1 LVETNLGANNRHS
14 IRFFNISLGLTL
26 LCYLVAMRNIIFE
39 LNLFSCNVAYCLQ
52 LQFHK
57 MTKKSL
63 FVYVVLSYKAFFG
76 YIFFNF
82 SCRLF
87 QGFFRRM
94 AKERE
99 AEKYQCNK
107 AGDCE
112 INMITRNLCKACR
125 YRACLRAGMCVEGTK
140 PLVLCYFLGIKNV
153 ESY

>member
-1 LVETNLGANNRHS
+1 
-14 IRFFNISLGLTL
+14 
-26 LCYLVAMRNIIFE
+26 
-39 LNLFSCNVAYCLQ
+39 
-52 LQFHK
+52 
-57 MTKKSL
+57 
-63 FVYVVLSYKAFFG
+63 VYVVLSHKAFFG

-140 PLVLCYFLGIKNV
+140 PMVICYFLGIKNV
-153 ESY
+153 ESYLYLLKKNLQFKCLQIIDKSIPFKIQFYTHCFSICQFWQMLTCDINAD